1 MAKFKTYSISGDT
14 LNSVL
19 DQDALDTQLKA
30 DATLKNVYDGINRQQ
45 GSDNFNVH
53 LIVERT
59 TELDTAMDTVVAA
72 HDGVA
77 LTVIDTVQL
86 KEQDS
91 ETGGVMITPR
101 YQPQGWLQQLFEIEF
116 ETSKKDSIHEKDI
129 ENNDIGWSSLKFY
142 KLDAGNEVEI
152 VDPTQAELD
161 TDCIRTDFIW
171 QPTVD
176 YQILSGQVAQK
187 ISPASDF
194 YVWGAGIDLDPA
206 YGGPK
211 AIFAE
216 GGINLAYVDGKQAVG
231 LKGKGAPFLYTD
243 KVKSGVDAEGNPTF
257 TAVPT
262 GVGSNRMRFVCRHD
276 AGFKHRLQPIF
287 EIFRAP
293 S

>member
-30 DATLKNVYDGINRQQ
+30 DSTLKNVYDGINRQQ

-116 ETSKKDSIHEKDI
+116 ETSKKESI
-129 ENNDIGWSSLKFY
+129 
-142 KLDAGNEVEI
+142 
-152 VDPTQAELD
+152 
-161 TDCIRTDFIW
+161 
-171 QPTVD
+171 
-176 YQILSGQVAQK
+176 
-187 ISPASDF
+187 PA
-194 YVWGAGIDLDPA
+194 PH
-206 YGGPK
+206 
-211 AIFAE
+211 
-216 GGINLAYVDGKQAVG
+216 
-231 LKGKGAPFLYTD
+231 T
-243 KVKSGVDAEGNPTF
+243 
-257 TAVPT
+257 
-262 GVGSNRMRFVCRHD
+262 
-276 AGFKHRLQPIF
+276 
-287 EIFRAP
+287 
-293 S
+293 